1 MVDPRR
7 LDPDTPAD
15 AREAADRE
23 SQTDA
28 LLVEGLDRYFTGRYE
43 DAIHLWTRLL
53 FLDRNHAKAR
63 AYIDRA
69 RTALAERQRRSEE
82 MLQTSRALLEQGE
95 TEAAR
100 DLLTEAVA
108 QGGEDE
114 HAAALRL
121 RLERVE
127 RVERLNPS
135 DRAWPTGSSA
145 PVEGVTAEAVP
156 GWSWPQRPRPIAVG
170 VVLGAALLLV
180 LTVSSGVAQDW
191 LGWRS
196 TVEGLRPAAGEPRIP
211 VLTSG
216 DVALVRAR
224 TLAERGRFA
233 EALRTLDRVG
243 PDSAQRPAVDRMKA
257 DIQQLLLAGA
267 PPPGGK
273 PRR

>member
-7 LDPDTPAD
+7 LEPDTGAD
-15 AREAADRE
+15 TREAADRE

-82 MLQTSRALLEQGE
+82 MLQASRALLEQGE

-100 DLLTEAVA
+100 DLLAEAVA

-114 HAAALRL
+114 HAAALRH

-127 RVERLNPS
+127 RLTAA
-135 DRAWPTGSSA
+135 DRAWPAGPSA
-145 PVEGVTAEAVP
+145 PVEGVAVETVP
-156 GWSWPQRPRPIAVG
+156 GWSWRQRPSPLAVSA
-170 VVLGAALLLV
+170 VLAAALLLI
-180 LTVSSGVAQDW
+180 LSVSSGVAQDW
-191 LGWRS
+191 LGWQARG
-196 TVEGLRPAAGEPRIP
+196 EGLRPAAAESRIP
-211 VLTSG
+211 VLSSS

-224 TLAERGRFA
+224 TLAERGQFA
-233 EALRTLDRVG
+233 EALRALDRVS
-243 PDSAQRPAVDRMKA
+243 PDSAQRPAVDRLKA

-267 PPPGGK
+267 QPPGGR

>member
-7 LDPDTPAD
+7 LEPDTAD
-15 AREAADRE
+15 TREAADRE

-114 HAAALRL
+114 HAAALRH

-127 RVERLNPS
+127 RLNAA
-135 DRAWPTGSSA
+135 DRAWPAGPSA
-145 PVEGVTAEAVP
+145 PVEGVTVETVP
-156 GWSWPQRPRPIAVG
+156 GWSWRQRPHPIAVG
-170 VVLGAALLLV
+170 AVLAAALLLI

-196 TVEGLRPAAGEPRIP
+196 TAEGIRPAAGEPRVPI
-211 VLTSG
+211 LSSG

-233 EALRTLDRVG
+233 EALRALDRVG

-267 PPPGGK
+267 PPPGGR

>member
-7 LDPDTPAD
+7 LEPDPPAD
-15 AREAADRE
+15 SREAADRE

-108 QGGEDE
+108 EGGEDE

-127 RVERLNPS
+127 RLNAA
-135 DRAWPTGSSA
+135 DRAWPTGPSA
-145 PVEGVTAEAVP
+145 PIDGVTIETVP
-156 GWSWPQRPRPIAVG
+156 GWSWRQRPRPFAVG

-180 LTVSSGVAQDW
+180 LTVSSGVAQTW
-191 LGWRS
+191 LGWQS
-196 TVEGLRPAAGEPRIP
+196 TAEGIRPAAGEPRIP
-211 VLTSG
+211 ILSSA

-224 TLAERGRFA
+224 TLADRGRFA

-243 PDSAQRPAVDRMKA
+243 PDSAQRPAVDRLKA

-267 PPPGGK
+267 PPPGGRA
-273 PRR
+273 RR

>member
-7 LDPDTPAD
+7 LEPDTLTD
-15 AREAADRE
+15 SREAADRE

-82 MLQTSRALLEQGE
+82 MLQASRALLEQGE

-100 DLLTEAVA
+100 DLLAEAVA

-127 RVERLNPS
+127 RLNAADRVWPAGPPAPAEGLTVEP
-135 DRAWPTGSSA
+135 
-145 PVEGVTAEAVP
+145 VP
-156 GWSWPQRPRPIAVG
+156 GWSWRRRPRPLAVAA
-170 VVLGAALLLV
+170 VLAGALLLV

-191 LGWRS
+191 LGWQS
-196 TVEGLRPAAGEPRIP
+196 TAEGIRPAAGEPRVP
-211 VLTSG
+211 VLSSG
-216 DVALVRAR
+216 EVALVRAR
-224 TLAERGRFA
+224 TLVERGRFA
-233 EALRTLDRVG
+233 EALRALDRVG
-243 PDSAQRPAVDRMKA
+243 PESAQRAAVDRLKA

-267 PPPGGK
+267 PPPGGRP
-273 PRR
+273 PR

>member
-7 LDPDTPAD
+7 LEPDTTAD
-15 AREAADRE
+15 PREAADRD

-28 LLVEGLDRYFTGRYE
+28 LLVEGLDRYFNGRYE

-95 TEAAR
+95 TAAAR
-100 DLLTEAVA
+100 DLLAEAVA

-127 RVERLNPS
+127 RLTAA
-135 DRAWPTGSSA
+135 DRAAWPGGPPV
-145 PVEGVTAEAVP
+145 PVEGVVIESVP
-156 GWSWPQRPRPIAVG
+156 GWSWRQRPRPLAVG
-170 VVLGAALLLV
+170 AVLAGALLLV
-180 LTVSSGVAQDW
+180 LTVSSGVAQEW
-191 LGWRS
+191 LGWQS
-196 TVEGLRPAAGEPRIP
+196 APEGIRPATTDARIP
-211 VLTSG
+211 VLSSS

-224 TLAERGRFA
+224 TLADRGRFA
-233 EALRTLDRVG
+233 EALRALDRVS
-243 PDSAQRPAVDRMKA
+243 PDSTQRPVVDRLKA

-267 PPPGGK
+267 HPPGGLT
-273 PRR
+273 RR

>member
-7 LDPDTPAD
+7 LEPDTTAD
-15 AREAADRE
+15 TREAADRE

-28 LLVEGLDRYFTGRYE
+28 LLVEGLDRYFNGRYE

-100 DLLTEAVA
+100 DLLAEAVA

-127 RVERLNPS
+127 RLTAA
-135 DRAWPTGSSA
+135 DRAWPAGA
-145 PVEGVTAEAVP
+145 PLPVEGVVIESVP
-156 GWSWPQRPRPIAVG
+156 GWSWRQRPRPLAVG
-170 VVLGAALLLV
+170 AVLAAALLLV
-180 LTVSSGVAQDW
+180 LTVSSGVAQEW
-191 LGWRS
+191 LGWQS
-196 TVEGLRPAAGEPRIP
+196 APEGLRPATLDARIP
-211 VLTSG
+211 VLSSSE
-216 DVALVRAR
+216 VALVRAR
-224 TLAERGRFA
+224 TLADRGRFA
-233 EALRTLDRVG
+233 EALRALDRVS
-243 PDSAQRPAVDRMKA
+243 PDSAQRSVVDRLKA

-267 PPPGGK
+267 HPPGGLT
-273 PRR
+273 RR